1 MKDEIIAKL
10 KKLLKKL
17 LYGQSKNI
25 GWSKKELI
33 IILSITTFSLGIL
46 FLILKLLN
54 LDIIYSAIFLDV
66 GFFIIILPVF
76 FYFFKK
82 KKYSLFPSG
91 ISFKWFFVS
100 FLLGLFVVI
109 VGGGLSELLSGFL
122 NIEKS
127 SINKQLLSDN
137 LWLNI
142 LQFKIVASLLVPIT
156 EELIFRGLIFKFIRQ
171 HKGFI
176 FSVII
181 SSLVFSVLHFSLEML
196 PFTFVLGVVTA
207 FAFEKTNSLVYPILI
222 HMLVNGLASSIL
234 LYSSIV

>member
-1 MKDEIIAKL
+1 MKDEIVAKL
-10 KKLLKKL
+10 KQIF
-17 LYGQSKNI
+17 YGQSKDVS
-25 GWSKKELI
+25 WSKKELI
-33 IILSITTFSLGIL
+33 KILSIIIFSLGVF

-54 LDIIYSAIFLDV
+54 LDIIYLAIFFDV
-66 GFFIIILPVF
+66 GFFLITLSVF
-76 FYFFKK
+76 LYFFRK

-91 ISFKWFFVS
+91 ISFKWFFIS

-109 VGGGLSELLSGFL
+109 IGGGLSEFLSGFL

-127 SINKQLLSDN
+127 SINEELLSDN

-176 FSVII
+176 FSAII
-181 SSLVFSVLHFSLEML
+181 SSLIFSVLHFNLEMI
-196 PFTFVLGVVTA
+196 PFTLVLGIAAA
-207 FAFEKTNSLVYPILI
+207 FAFEKTNSLVYPIFI
-222 HMLVNGLASSIL
+222 HMLVNNLASSML
-234 LYSSIV
+234 FYSSII

>member
-1 MKDEIIAKL
+1 MKDEIVAKL
-10 KKLLKKL
+10 KQIF
-17 LYGQSKNI
+17 YGQSKDVS
-25 GWSKKELI
+25 WSKKELI
-33 IILSITTFSLGIL
+33 KILSIIIFSLGVF

-54 LDIIYSAIFLDV
+54 LDIIYLAIFFDV
-66 GFFIIILPVF
+66 GFFLITLSVF
-76 FYFFKK
+76 LYFFRK

-91 ISFKWFFVS
+91 ISFKWFFIS

-109 VGGGLSELLSGFL
+109 IGGGLSEFLSGFL

-176 FSVII
+176 FSVIV

-222 HMLVNGLASSIL
+222 HILVNNLASSML
-234 LYSSIV
+234 FYSSIV